1 MKKIIFLC
9 FLLTAPVLVYS
20 QCNGSGFPGIHYN
33 YAVEILN
40 LTVTSPF
47 TDTKNNSSANCY
59 GNYNSIQPSNDIW
72 YRFTITTQSDV
83 YISHCG
89 STIDT
94 YMTLY
99 ASGFTGLQI
108 ENDNNTNFC
117 SGTAAGI
124 FTNLAPG
131 NYILVSEGKGT
142 ASGNITTTVSLTPIV
157 YTEPVPPVNDGP
169 IAEDPLAVVGDVPYI
184 SKNYITTY
192 TPREKYVK
200 SESLGTKTPEQV
212 MKSVQYYDG
221 LGRIM
226 QRVQVKASPGL
237 RDVVQPVVY
246 DAYGRESRKFLPYVA
261 TATQSNG
268 SYKPSPVADARSFY
282 TNPGG
287 GDWNAPGISPNA
299 SPFSQMVYEPSPL
312 ERVLSQGAPGADW
325 KISSGHEIGVGYGT
339 NAAGEI
345 IKFKTNANGSLAVP
359 VYWET
364 ASLLLNSVTSEENI
378 RTKSYSDKK
387 YSDRIYVRR
396 LENKDIM
403 DAERMSSTY
412 WMDTYYVYNEEG
424 NLLYVLPPELIK
436 QYVGYTGE
444 AYNTLPARAPSQT
457 LLDKYAYQYKYDDK
471 GRVVGKHLP
480 GKEWELVVYN
490 QKNLPVLTQDGKLQS
505 TNQFLFSKYDIYG
518 RAIAS
523 GVAGINLQAF
533 AGTTIWEKR
542 DNLQTQL
549 DQYNLS
555 HKEYES
561 STTAT
566 SIIPG
571 YTNNSYPYENLTL
584 NSLTYY
590 DDYQFLVPEGVV
602 LPASN
607 SLGTTITKTA
617 RGMETGTKVRVL
629 DTDAWILT
637 IRGYDSKGQ
646 MAWEKKSNPYLVSSV
661 TTENLFN
668 FTGELTRSKTT
679 HTKSGN
685 NDIVKIDKF
694 TYDHQGRPVKH
705 LQCLSGTCD
714 AEQGELIAA
723 STYNELGALIS
734 KKTGYRLESPIQDI
748 SYRYNERGW
757 LTSVNDPQNLGSSLF
772 AMKLGYNNIVGGGVS
787 ANPCFDGNISSSMWN
802 TASDRVQRS
811 YGYKY
816 DGTNRLK
823 YANYND
829 NDATTNQ
836 SFDEGIDGGIQYDFN
851 GNILKMLRT
860 GLYATNTYGLLDNL
874 TYTYDGNKL
883 LKVQDNVLS
892 TVNEYEFKD
901 RNTSGNDYAY
911 DINGNMTSDLNKQIP
926 VGGITYNHLNL
937 PTGIT
942 FTGGNKIEYTY
953 DANGVKLQKR
963 VIRGT
968 TTDYT
973 DYDSGVVYTKAMVDG
988 ITSVPKF
995 EFLSHPEGYVKK
1007 ERSTYYYIYQY
1018 KDHLGNVRLSYQG
1031 TKSLSSSATFDTSFG
1046 SFAVKGGATAQLQDG
1061 ALVVSATGAYA
1072 GVHRTITN
1080 SAVPGRRYSFS
1091 FTLDRATTDVVRVF
1105 ISETNPTTGTWTEHL
1120 VGYLA
1125 PGQQTM
1131 TFDYIVKEQPGI
1143 MLQIDKTDTS
1153 GQLGVVTTFK
1163 LLDFKIYTTTIDLIT
1178 EDNYYPFGLKHS
1190 GYNTVITSTNPA
1202 QKYKYN
1208 GKEYQDELG
1217 LGIYDYGARN
1227 YDPALGRWF
1236 NIDPLAETSRRW
1248 TPYNYAYN
1256 NPVYFIDPDGMEAE
1270 ECETCNQLLG
1280 FAAAVIDNGT
1290 GGFLP
1295 VRQAASRLV
1304 TNAKAFNR
1312 GQDAGDV
1319 ASILAGGAEFTGGMG
1334 AAEGGVVVT
1343 VGSGGILSEVG
1354 VPVAVAGGLV
1364 ASHGLLMGATATSSL
1379 ASQKGRMDESS
1390 SKSSGTNNHN
1400 SGENARQSNNK
1411 VEKSKTTETVG
1422 GKYTKTTEVRPSK
1435 QQPGQSRA
1443 EYVRYK
1449 NSDGKVI
1456 KTHKDSYDRANNFQH
1471 RKPLRG
1477 GPEGRPQ

>member
-1 MKKIIFLC
+1 MKKIIFLF
-9 FLLTAPVLVYS
+9 FLLTAPVLLYS
-20 QCNGSGFPGIHYN
+20 QCSGANFPGVYYTNPII
-33 YAVEILN
+33 VTN
-40 LTVTSPF
+40 LTTSAPF
-47 TDTKNNSSANCY
+47 VDTKNNSPENCF
-59 GNYNSIQPSNDIW
+59 GNQNITQPSDDIW
-72 YRFTITTQSDV
+72 YKFTLATQSNV

-94 YMTLY
+94 YMTMY
-99 ASGFTGLQI
+99 DARFTGFQV
-108 ENDNNTNFC
+108 ENDNDATYCRGN
-117 SGTAAGI
+117 AAGI
-124 FTNLAPG
+124 FRSLPAG
-131 NYILVSEGKGT
+131 SYILVSEGKGT
-142 ASGNITTTVSLTPIV
+142 AGGSITTTISLTPIV
-157 YTEPVPPVNDGP
+157 YTSP
-169 IAEDPLAVVGDVPYI
+169 IEEDPLEVVGDVPYT

-200 SESLGTKTPEQV
+200 SESLGSKTPEQV
-212 MKSVQYYDG
+212 MKTIQYYDG

-226 QRVQVKASPGL
+226 QTVQVKASPSL
-237 RDVVQPVVY
+237 RDVVQPVIY

-261 TATQSNG
+261 TAIQSNG

-312 ERVLSQGAPGADW
+312 KRVLSQGAPGADW
-325 KISSGHEIGVGYGT
+325 KISSGHEIEVGYGT

-364 ASLLLNSVTSEENI
+364 ASLLLNSDISEENI

-387 YSDRIYVRR
+387 YSDRVYVRR

-403 DAERMSSTY
+403 DADRMSSTY
-412 WMDTYYVYNEEG
+412 WMDTYYVYNEGG

-444 AYNTLPARAPSQT
+444 AYNILPGLAPSQT

-490 QKNLPVLTQDGKLQS
+490 RKNLPVLTQDGKLQN

-523 GVAGINLQAF
+523 GVAGINLQTF

-549 DQYNLS
+549 DQYNLN
-555 HKEYES
+555 HKEYEN
-561 STTAT
+561 STTVT

-584 NSLTYY
+584 YSLAYY
-590 DDYQFLVPEGVV
+590 DDYQFLVPEGIV

-607 SLGTTITKTA
+607 SLGTIITKTA

-629 DTDAWILT
+629 GTDDWIVT
-637 IRGYDSKGQ
+637 VHGYDSKGQ
-646 MAWEKKSNPYLVSSV
+646 VVWEKKSNPYLVSSV

-757 LTSVNDPQNLGSSLF
+757 LTFMNDPQNLGSSLF
-772 AMKLGYNNIVGGGVS
+772 AMKLGYNNLVGFATN
-787 ANPCFDGNISSSMWN
+787 ANRCFDGNIGSVMWS

-811 YGYKY
+811 YAYKY
-816 DGTNRLK
+816 DGVNRMK
-823 YANYND
+823 FADYYDND
-829 NDATTNQ
+829 NSTSQD
-836 SFDEGIDGGIQYDFN
+836 FDEGIFIGTDRGIQYDFN
-851 GNILKMLRT
+851 GNILKLIRT
-860 GLYATNTYGLLDNL
+860 GLYGTNTYGVVDNL

-883 LKVQDNVLS
+883 LKVQDDVVGRAEND
-892 TVNEYEFKD
+892 YEFKD
-901 RNTSGNDYAY
+901 GNTSGNDYAY

-926 VGGITYNHLNL
+926 AGGITYNHLNL

-953 DANGVKLQKR
+953 DATGEKLQKR

-973 DYDSGVVYTKAMVDG
+973 DYDSGVVYTKAKVDG

-1080 SAVPGRRYSFS
+1080 SAAPGRRYSFS

-1208 GKEYQDELG
+1208 GKELQDELG
-1217 LGIYDYGARN
+1217 LNLYDYGARN
-1227 YDPALGRWF
+1227 YDPALGRWM
-1236 NIDPLAETSRRW
+1236 NIDPLAEISRRW
-1248 TPYNYAYN
+1248 SPYNYAYD
-1256 NPVYFIDPDGMEAE
+1256 NPVFFIDPDGME
-1270 ECETCNQLLG
+1270 
-1280 FAAAVIDNGT
+1280 VIDINGGTKYT
-1290 GGFLP
+1290 GIDAQNMFSQLKQSMSASSQKDDGGDSIDPPKTKKEIENMTPEQKNEYWRQYNEKTLLP
-1295 VRQAASRLV
+1295 LSRNLIDFALLADGAAGLSEFFAISSFKLTSVTGLFKNLFKKTSKV
-1304 TNAKAFNR
+1304 TNLIPEGKLANHLFKGADKLADSPANR
-1312 GQDAGDV
+1312 ALIQKIGNGKPLGVDTYGKSWYVGVDGAGKSV
-1319 ASILAGGAEFTGGMG
+1319 YTYTQN
-1334 AAEGGVVVT
+1334 GVVKGAGYAT
-1343 VGSGGILSEVG
+1343 MTPAEMIAKYGI
-1354 VPVAVAGGLV
+1354 
-1364 ASHGLLMGATATSSL
+1364 
-1379 ASQKGRMDESS
+1379 K
-1390 SKSSGTNNHN
+1390 
-1400 SGENARQSNNK
+1400 
-1411 VEKSKTTETVG
+1411 
-1422 GKYTKTTEVRPSK
+1422 
-1435 QQPGQSRA
+1435 
-1443 EYVRYK
+1443 
-1449 NSDGKVI
+1449 
-1456 KTHKDSYDRANNFQH
+1456 
-1471 RKPLRG
+1471 
-1477 GPEGRPQ
+1477 